1 MEIARLVKVAE
12 NNAYKSL
19 FDKERIMEIYDALLN
34 RRSVRA
40 YYDKPVEREKLDMIL
55 KAGAYAPSALNN
67 QKRQFI
73 AITDKKVLSALNYAV
88 ESAVDEA
95 TRERIKSRSS
105 KGEFNFFYNAPVLI
119 VTACDENEIR
129 PTEDCACA
137 LENMFLCAYG
147 LGLGSCWIN
156 QLSSI
161 CEREPIASV
170 LKDLGMKEGY
180 RVYGCAA
187 IGYGDE
193 GKLSRPK
200 TNEIIII

>member
-1 MEIARLVKVAE
+1 
-12 NNAYKSL
+12 
-19 FDKERIMEIYDALLN
+19 MEIYDALLN
-34 RRSVRA
+34 RRSIRA
-40 YYDKPVEREKLDMIL
+40 YYDKPVEKEKLDMIL

-73 AITDKKVLSALNYAV
+73 AITDKNVLATLNKAV
-88 ESAVDEA
+88 EEAVDESTVA
-95 TRERIKSRSS
+95 RIKARSD

-119 VTACDENEIR
+119 VTACDEKEIR
-129 PTEDCACA
+129 PAEDCACS

-161 CEREPIASV
+161 CDREPIASV
-170 LKDLGMKEGY
+170 LKGLGMKDGY

-187 IGYGDE
+187 IGYGVE
-193 GKLSRPK
+193 GQLLRPK